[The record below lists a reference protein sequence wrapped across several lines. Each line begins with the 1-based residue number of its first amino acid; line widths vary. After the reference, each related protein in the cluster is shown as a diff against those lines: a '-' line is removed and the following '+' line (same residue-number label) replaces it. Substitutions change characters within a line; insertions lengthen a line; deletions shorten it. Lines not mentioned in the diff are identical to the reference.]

1 MILDFF
7 LSNYLP
13 KLANFIEGEICKVL
27 QVGDELQKL
36 QETLERIGGF
46 LESAE
51 RKRLTD
57 SDIGRW
63 VRELKDV
70 MYDADDI
77 IDDLCM
83 VKGARLLEGQPLASA
98 VSFSFASPCS
108 YFRCLKLRHQ
118 ISSKIQG
125 LNSRLKQIKEDRSI
139 LPRLEQ
145 VPQEHRASSRE
156 TSFLEVKIDIV
167 GTQVEDD
174 ARNLIKLILENDKQK
189 SRVFGIVGMGGIGKT
204 TLARKI
210 YNDEWIKE
218 NFPLRIWLYVSN
230 NYSENQLLKERAAG
244 NCSERWLSEM
254 VRTEDEISP
263 LKEIGVET
271 VKRCDGLPLAIKV
284 ISGVLGKVEASKEA
298 WEAVLRSDSWH
309 MNQIDKE
316 ELPAALHLSY
326 ADLPSH
332 LKPCFL
338 YCSLYI
344 TYSISCHDLARAWV
358 AEGFIRADDGE
369 GLMEDMA
376 EDYYW
381 ELISRNL
388 LQPDP
393 RGMDGNRQVHDA

>member
-230 NYSENQLLKERAAG
+230 NYSENQLLKEMCG
-244 NCSERWLSEM
+244 S
-254 VRTEDEISP
+254 IY
-263 LKEIGVET
+263 
-271 VKRCDGLPLAIKV
+271 
-284 ISGVLGKVEASKEA
+284 SGK
-298 WEAVLRSDSWH
+298 
-309 MNQIDKE
+309 
-316 ELPAALHLSY
+316 
-326 ADLPSH
+326 
-332 LKPCFL
+332 
-338 YCSLYI
+338 
-344 TYSISCHDLARAWV
+344 
-358 AEGFIRADDGE
+358 
-369 GLMEDMA
+369 
-376 EDYYW
+376 
-381 ELISRNL
+381 
-388 LQPDP
+388 LQ
-393 RGMDGNRQVHDA
+393 